1 LDGDQWI
8 INGQKLWGMR
18 PDTDWCFLLARTEP
32 ELPRHKGIS
41 ALFVPMD
48 SAGLT
53 CRTIRMSSWVHEVG
67 EAFFDD
73 VVVPADHIL
82 GARGDGWSIAM
93 TTFAYERG
101 PGDVG
106 SSTKYQRMLARLEML
121 AEDCGRAHDP
131 EVRRQL
137 ALAYTLGEAMRLNVL
152 EQLSQR
158 VAGRPP
164 GSEGS
169 VGKLLWS
176 EAEQTINHI
185 AMDLL
190 GPDAVLG
197 STPDWLANYL
207 YSRAVSVYG
216 GTSQIQK
223 NLLAQRVLGLPR

>member
-18 PDTDWCFLLARTEP
+18 PGTDWCFLLARTEP
-32 ELPRHKGIS
+32 ELSRHKGIS

-48 SAGLT
+48 SPGLT
-53 CRTIRMSSWVHEVG
+53 CRTIHMASWEHEVG

-73 VVVPADHIL
+73 VTVPADHIL

-121 AEDCGRAHDP
+121 AEECGRAREH

-137 ALAYTLGEAMRLNVL
+137 SLAYTLGEAMRLNVL
-152 EQLSQR
+152 ESLSRR

-176 EAEQTINHI
+176 DAEQTISHI

-190 GPDAVLG
+190 GPQAVLG
-197 STPDWLANYL
+197 LKPDWLADFL
-207 YSRAVSVYG
+207 DSRAASVYG
-216 GTSQIQK
+216 GSSQIQK
-223 NLLAQRVLGLPR
+223 NILAQRVLGLPR